1 MALAFVEQAR
11 RSVNGVMSM
20 ITVKR
25 LVPVA
30 WRNLRHDRVRF
41 AVTLTGIVFSVL
53 LSAIQLGLF
62 VGFTRATSEVISH
75 SGADIWIRSRGVT
88 HLETAAP
95 FLERRRHQ
103 VLEVPGVVSADPH
116 IVRFG
121 NWTKPDGA
129 IEGILVVG
137 IDLESGLG
145 RPWNLVRGRVADLDE
160 DDAVIVDE
168 LYAAKLGIAEIGD
181 TAEING
187 VRARIVGFTRGI
199 RSFTTAPPVFT
210 RHAQAQRYLG
220 LATEQTLYLL
230 VRAAPGVD
238 PAALA
243 RRIEATVPGITAQT
257 TDGWCAAQQYYW
269 MFGTGAGVTVLIAA
283 GLGLLVGVVVV
294 AQTIYAA
301 TVDHIREFGTLKAM
315 GATNGY
321 IYRVIIEQ
329 AVISA
334 VGGYAIGMA
343 LAQAA
348 SALSQRGTT
357 AILLPW
363 PLTAALF
370 GITVGMCVLASI
382 VSINKVTRLDP
393 AIVFKG

>member
-1 MALAFVEQAR
+1 
-11 RSVNGVMSM
+11 MSM
-20 ITVKR
+20 ITVNR
-25 LVPVA
+25 LVPLA

-62 VGFTRATSEVISH
+62 VGFTRATSEVITY
-75 SGADIWIRSRGVT
+75 SGADVWVRSRGVT

-103 VLEVPGVVSADPH
+103 VLAVAGVRSADPH

-121 NWTKPDGA
+121 NWTRPDGA
-129 IEGILVVG
+129 LEGILVVG
-137 IDLESGLG
+137 LDLEGGVG
-145 RPWNLVRGRVADLDE
+145 RPWNVVQGRIDDLE
-160 DDAVIVDE
+160 QADAVIVDD
-168 LYAAKLGIAEIGD
+168 LYARKLGIARIGD

-187 VRARIVGFTRGI
+187 VRARVVGFTHGI

-210 RHAQAQRYLG
+210 THSQAQRYLG
-220 LATEQTLYLL
+220 LATDKTLYLL
-230 VRAAPGVD
+230 VRAQPGVD

-243 RRIEATVPGITAQT
+243 RRIEAAIPDVTAQT
-257 TDGWCAAQQYYW
+257 TADWRSAQQHYW

-321 IYRVIIEQ
+321 IYRVIVEQ

-334 VGGYAIGMA
+334 VAGYAIGMV

-363 PLTAALF
+363 PLTAGLF
-370 GITVGMCVLASI
+370 AITVGMCVLASI
-382 VSINKVTRLDP
+382 VSINKVTHLDP

>member
-1 MALAFVEQAR
+1 
-11 RSVNGVMSM
+11 MSM
-20 ITVKR
+20 ITVNR
-25 LVPVA
+25 LVPLA

-62 VGFTRATSEVISH
+62 VGFTRATSEVITH
-75 SGADIWIRSRGVT
+75 SGADVWIRSRGVT

-103 VLEVPGVVSADPH
+103 VLQVPGVASADPH

-121 NWTKPDGA
+121 NWTRPDGA
-129 IEGILVVG
+129 LEGILLVG
-137 IDLESGLG
+137 LDLESGLG
-145 RPWNLVRGRVADLDE
+145 RPWRIVRGRVEDLE
-160 DDAVIVDE
+160 QADAVIVDE
-168 LYAAKLGIAEIGD
+168 LYATKLGIREIGD
-181 TAEING
+181 TAEIQG

-220 LATEQTLYLL
+220 LAADRTMYLL
-230 VRAAPGVD
+230 VRATPGTD
-238 PAALA
+238 AAELA
-243 RRIEATVPGITAQT
+243 RRIEAAVPDVTAQT
-257 TDGWCAAQQYYW
+257 TDDWRSAQQHYW

-301 TVDHIREFGTLKAM
+301 TVDHIKEYGTLKAI
-315 GATNGY
+315 GATNRY
-321 IYRVIIEQ
+321 IYRVITEQ
-329 AVISA
+329 ALVSA
-334 VGGYAIGMA
+334 VVGYGVGIGIA
-343 LAQAA
+343 LFV
-348 SALSQRGTT
+348 SALSLRGTT

-363 PLTAALF
+363 PLVAGLALATA
-370 GITVGMCVLASI
+370 VMCLIASI
-382 VSINKVTRLDP
+382 VSIHKATRIDP
-393 AIVFKG
+393 AMVFRN

>member
-1 MALAFVEQAR
+1 MF
-11 RSVNGVMSM
+11 
-20 ITVKR
+20 TVKR
-25 LVPVA
+25 LVPLA

-41 AVTLTGIVFSVL
+41 GVTLTGIVFSVL

-62 VGFTRATSEVISH
+62 VGFTRATSEVITH
-75 SGADIWIRSRGVT
+75 SGADVWVRSHGVT
-88 HLETAAP
+88 HLETSAP
-95 FLERRRHQ
+95 FLDRRRHQ
-103 VLEVPGVVSADPH
+103 VLQVPGVASADPH
-116 IVRFG
+116 IVRFS
-121 NWTKPDGA
+121 NWTKRDGA
-129 IEGILVVG
+129 VEGILLVG
-137 IDLESGLG
+137 VDLQSGLG
-145 RPWNLVRGRVADLDE
+145 RPWSLVSGRVEDLRQA
-160 DDAVIVDE
+160 DAVIVDD
-168 LYAAKLGIAEIGD
+168 LYAKKLGVRGLGD
-181 TAEING
+181 TAEIRG
-187 VRARIVGFTRGI
+187 IRARVVGFTHGI

-210 RHAQAQRYLG
+210 LHEQAQRYLG
-220 LATEQTLYLL
+220 IESGQTMYLL
-230 VRAAPGVD
+230 VRTVPGAD
-238 PAALA
+238 PAEVA
-243 RRIEATVPGITAQT
+243 RRIEAAVPDLTAQAT
-257 TDGWCAAQQYYW
+257 ADWRASQRDYW

-321 IYRVIIEQ
+321 IYRVIVEQ

-334 VGGYAIGMA
+334 LGGYAIGMS

-348 SALSQRGTT
+348 SLFSQRGTT

-363 PLTAALF
+363 PLTLALF
-370 GITVGMCVLASI
+370 AITVGMCVLASI

>member
-1 MALAFVEQAR
+1 
-11 RSVNGVMSM
+11 M
-20 ITVKR
+20 ITVNR
-25 LVPVA
+25 LVPLA

-62 VGFTRATSEVISH
+62 VGFTRATSEVITH
-75 SGADIWIRSRGVT
+75 SGADVWIRSRGVT

-103 VLEVPGVVSADPH
+103 VLQVRGVASADPH

-121 NWTKPDGA
+121 NWTRPDGA
-129 IEGILVVG
+129 LEGILLVG
-137 IDLESGLG
+137 LDLESGIG
-145 RPWNLVRGRVADLDE
+145 RPWQLVRGRVEDLE
-160 DDAVIVDE
+160 QADAVIVDE
-168 LYAAKLGIAEIGD
+168 LYGAKLGIAEVGD
-181 TAEING
+181 TAEIQG
-187 VRARIVGFTRGI
+187 VRARVVGFTRGI

-220 LATEQTLYLL
+220 LAADQTMYLL
-230 VRAAPGVD
+230 VRGAAGTD
-238 PAALA
+238 AADLA
-243 RRIEATVPGITAQT
+243 RRIEAAVPDVTAQT
-257 TDGWCAAQQYYW
+257 TADWRAAQQHYW
-269 MFGTGAGVTVLIAA
+269 MFGTGAGITVLIAA

-321 IYRVIIEQ
+321 IYRVIVEQ

-334 VGGYAIGMA
+334 VAGYVLGMT

-348 SALSQRGTT
+348 SILSQRGTT

-363 PLTAALF
+363 PLTLALF